1 METVDKVED
10 VQQLERMFGIVS
22 IEIFI
27 MNLGKQ
33 FEVIDTYR
41 KMKPWEMS

>member
-10 VQQLERMFGIVS
+10 VEQLERMFGVVS
-22 IEIFI
+22 IEIMI
-27 MNLGKQ
+27 MNLAKQ

-41 KMKPWEMS
+41 KMKPW